1 VEAALLP
8 EAVEAAAFFAS
19 AEAAEVGAV
28 GVADDAFAL
37 C

>member
-1 VEAALLP
+1 MEAALLP
-8 EAVEAAAFFAS
+8 EAVEAEAVFAS
-19 AEAAEVGAV
+19 AAAEVGAV